1 MEITLDVGKNIV
13 NEIEKIAATEKNDF
27 DIVALKVLDLGLR
40 VYQSANTKSDE
51 VTIDPVLSDIF
62 KTSLEINFLLKEV
75 IGHVFSKDR
84 STIKAYDHLS
94 AISVAENMAKAFIHG
109 KGTI

>member
-51 VTIDPVLSDIF
+51 VTIDPVLGRNRHPAPS
-62 KTSLEINFLLKEV
+62 SSSNRPANSCYG
-75 IGHVFSKDR
+75 IGMRV
-84 STIKAYDHLS
+84 
-94 AISVAENMAKAFIHG
+94 
-109 KGTI
+109 